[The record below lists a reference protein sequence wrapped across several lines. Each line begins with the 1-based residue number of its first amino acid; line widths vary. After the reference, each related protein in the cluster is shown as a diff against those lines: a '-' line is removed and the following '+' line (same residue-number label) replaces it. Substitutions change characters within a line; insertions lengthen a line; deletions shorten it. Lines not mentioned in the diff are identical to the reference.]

1 MTHINSWW
9 GCNSWSRQAHGGCT
23 IYTASNNPSGYME
36 TQLIIMK
43 IKTDH
48 AKVRTHSCCWILGA
62 PCWLSC
68 SYCKYSRWK
77 ASGTRAHSLS
87 PLKHGISKQDLRN
100 LMSVFNIQYS
110 IIYTLQPLEKIPQD
124 LLLVPNKHV
133 NKTSKFQMTENLGSG
148 EAKGGHRGYGLQIKY
163 GVKVTQLEPSVNR
176 KQLLWPASKVKSM
189 KKKLV

>member
-1 MTHINSWW
+1 
-9 GCNSWSRQAHGGCT
+9 
-23 IYTASNNPSGYME
+23 
-36 TQLIIMK
+36 
-43 IKTDH
+43 
-48 AKVRTHSCCWILGA
+48 
-62 PCWLSC
+62 
-68 SYCKYSRWK
+68 
-77 ASGTRAHSLS
+77 
-87 PLKHGISKQDLRN
+87 
-100 LMSVFNIQYS
+100 MSVFNIQYS

-148 EAKGGHRGYGLQIKY
+148 EAKGGNRGYGLQIKY